1 MTFRYKLEE
10 IDRAARWLLDRLGEK
25 RLVVLKGEM
34 GAGKTTLVKAIAGEM
49 GADENE
55 VNSPTFSIVNE
66 YETERGLVYHF
77 DFYRIKKQSEAVDFG
92 IFDYFDS
99 GRYCFMEWAE
109 LIPDLL
115 PDDVVTVEIKEVG
128 EGEREISVE

>member
-1 MTFRYKLEE
+1 MTYTYKLDQIAE
-10 IDRAARWLLDRLGEK
+10 AAKWLIERLGER

-34 GAGKTTLVKAIAGEM
+34 GAGKTTLVKAVAGQM

-66 YETERGLVYHF
+66 YETEKGLVYHF

-115 PDDVVTVEIKEVG
+115 PEDVVTVEIEEIG
-128 EGEREISVE
+128 PGERKITI

>member
-1 MTFRYKLEE
+1 MTFRYKLED
-10 IDRAARWLLDRLGEK
+10 ISSAAKWLLERLGEK

-115 PDDVVTVEIKEVG
+115 PDDVVTVEIRETG
-128 EGEREISVE
+128 EGEREISI

>member
-10 IDRAARWLLDRLGEK
+10 IVRAAKWLLDRLGEK

>member
-10 IDRAARWLLDRLGEK
+10 IDRAAKWLLDRLGEK

>member
-10 IDRAARWLLDRLGEK
+10 IDRAAKWLLDRLGEK

-115 PDDVVTVEIKEVG
+115 PDDVVTVKIRETG
-128 EGEREISVE
+128 EGEREISI